1 VGLRVRTASEAS
13 SSARAR
19 ASAALY
25 LNATDGTS
33 PADVGVQWI
42 VPQLKQLVRVVGSQA
57 APVADVTLAGLTVRD
72 AAFTYMDE
80 WGV

>member
-1 VGLRVRTASEAS
+1 
-13 SSARAR
+13 
-19 ASAALY
+19 
-25 LNATDGTS
+25 
-33 PADVGVQWI
+33 VGVQWI